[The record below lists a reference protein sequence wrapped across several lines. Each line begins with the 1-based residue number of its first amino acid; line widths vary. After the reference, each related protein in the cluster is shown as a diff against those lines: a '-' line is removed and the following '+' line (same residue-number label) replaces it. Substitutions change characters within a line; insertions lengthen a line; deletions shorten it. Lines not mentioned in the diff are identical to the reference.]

1 MQILD
6 LRALVWEI
14 IGNIRAATA
23 SVSGCTAAPEVGYQ
37 PNVSANVSDLIYDWN
52 TIYARSMVPA
62 GRVLL
67 NDESLRDGLQS
78 PSGTGSGQAQVQHV
92 DADPF
97 HQVEDI
103 DLLLNGRITHRG
115 RLEAV
120 AQRLV
125 IQQHSARRHH
135 GPGIDRVP
143 VVNEIRNFGRHV
155 SSEPHVRRPTHRTHS
170 NRCGSQPV
178 ASNYLANQS
187 YCFSFSSPGLAVSV
201 NPKMD

>member
-52 TIYARSMVPA
+52 TIYARSMVPS

-78 PSGTGSGQAQVQHV
+78 PSVR
-92 DADPF
+92 DPSI
-97 HQVEDI
+97 EEKI
-103 DLLLNGRITHRG
+103 EILDLM
-115 RLEAV
+115 V
-120 AQRLV
+120 A
-125 IQQHSARRHH
+125 I
-135 GPGIDRVP
+135 G
-143 VVNEIRNFGRHV
+143 
-155 SSEPHVRRPTHRTHS
+155 
-170 NRCGSQPV
+170 
-178 ASNYLANQS
+178 
-187 YCFSFSSPGLAVSV
+187 
-201 NPKMD
+201 